1 MEPDGAAR
9 PGPVPAAP
17 VGASEDVAGSR
28 EQLLD
33 LLADLRLQGVL
44 GAADEAALLR
54 SYASMLAELRED
66 RCALEAAFRD
76 RIDQDGRE
84 QAEAWLRDEAQALG
98 RRQGEQMRRLVASM
112 PGLATGEGA
121 SSSPG

>member
-1 MEPDGAAR
+1 MERDGGDSPA
-9 PGPVPAAP
+9 PVPAAP
-17 VGASEDVAGSR
+17 VGDGGGLPASR

-44 GAADEAALLR
+44 GFADEAALLR
-54 SYASMLAELRED
+54 SYDSMLAELREA

-76 RIDQDGRE
+76 RIDQDGLE

-121 SSSPG
+121 LSSPG